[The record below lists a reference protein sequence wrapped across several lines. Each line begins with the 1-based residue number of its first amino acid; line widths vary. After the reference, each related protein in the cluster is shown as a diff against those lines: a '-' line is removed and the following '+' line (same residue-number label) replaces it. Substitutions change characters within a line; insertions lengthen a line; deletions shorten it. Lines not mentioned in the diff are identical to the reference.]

1 MNYYLAPLE
10 GVTNYIYRNAYHSH
24 FEKMDKYFTPFIST
38 NSNTRLSAKEL
49 DEILPDNNKGQYPV
63 PQILGNKSAEFIST
77 ANAICEY
84 GYNEINLNLGC
95 PSSTVVSKNKGSGFL
110 FHTVELDRFLDEIYS
125 QAKMKISIKTR
136 LGKYDPDEFY
146 ELVKIFNKYPLEE
159 LIIHPRI
166 QKDMYKNTPNLTIFS
181 AVLDEIK
188 APVCYNGD
196 IFTPGDHQNIISMYP
211 NVENLMLGRGIIGN
225 PALLGNIKKTSEA
238 KKAVF
243 KSFHDTLF
251 NDYLEVMRTEQYAL
265 SKMKEIWFYMI
276 NIFEDNAQYAVR
288 IRQCLQLN
296 DYKTIVEALF
306 EEKSLQEN
314 TEGYRCV
321 VNSLKNG

>member
-10 GVTNYIYRNAYHSH
+10 GVTNYIYRNAYHNH
-24 FEKMDKYFTPFIST
+24 FERMEKYFTPFIST
-38 NSNTRLSAKEL
+38 NPNTRLSAKEL
-49 DEILPDNNKGQYPV
+49 DEILPDNNKGQYTV
-63 PQILGNKSAEFIST
+63 PQILGNKSGEFIST

-95 PSSTVVSKNKGSGFL
+95 PSNTVVAKNKGSGFL
-110 FHTVELDRFLDEIYS
+110 FHTAELDRFLDEIYS

-146 ELVKIFNKYPLEE
+146 QLVKIFNKYPLEE

-166 QKDMYKNTPNLTIFS
+166 QKDMYRNTPHLAIFS

-196 IFTPGDHQNIISMYP
+196 IFTPGEHQNIVSKYP
-211 NVENLMLGRGIIGN
+211 YVENLMLGRGIIGN
-225 PALLGNIKKTSEA
+225 PALLGNIKKTREA
-238 KKAVF
+238 NKAVF

-276 NIFEDNAQYAVR
+276 HIFEDNAQFADQ
-288 IRQCLQLN
+288 IRRCLQLN
-296 DYKTIVEALF
+296 DYQTIVESLF

-321 VNSLKNG
+321 VNSLNNG

>member
-10 GVTNYIYRNAYHSH
+10 GVTNYIYRNAYHNH

-38 NSNTRLSAKEL
+38 NPNTSLSAKEL
-49 DEILPDNNKGQYPV
+49 NEILPENNKGQYTV
-63 PQILGNKSAEFIST
+63 PQILGNKSTEFIDT

-95 PSSTVVSKNKGSGFL
+95 PSNTVVAKNKGSGFL
-110 FHTVELDRFLDEIYS
+110 FHTAELDRFLDEIYN

-136 LGKYDPDEFY
+136 LGKYDPEEFY

-166 QKDMYKNTPNLTIFS
+166 QKDMYRNTPNLGVFS
-181 AVLDEIK
+181 KALNEVK

-196 IFTPGDHQNIISMYP
+196 IFTPIEHQAIVSKYP
-211 NVENLMLGRGIIGN
+211 DVQNLMLGRGIIGN
-225 PALLGNIKKTSEA
+225 PALLGSIKKTNLA
-238 KKAVF
+238 NKAVF

-251 NDYLEVMRTEQYAL
+251 HDYLEVMRTEQYAL

-276 NIFEDNAQYAVR
+276 HIFEDNAMFADQ
-288 IRQCLQLN
+288 IRKSKDLN
-296 DYKTIVEALF
+296 DYKVIVEALF
-306 EEKSLQEN
+306 ESKSLQVN

-321 VNSLKNG
+321 VNTLKIG